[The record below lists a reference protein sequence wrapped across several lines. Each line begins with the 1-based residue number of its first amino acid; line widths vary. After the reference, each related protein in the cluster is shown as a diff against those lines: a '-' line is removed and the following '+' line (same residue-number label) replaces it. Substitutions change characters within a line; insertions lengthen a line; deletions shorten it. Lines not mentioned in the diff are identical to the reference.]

1 MNNFTEIFKRTLIA
15 RCYYC
20 PTLQMKLRLRKV
32 QSPGLGSY
40 HQFLSE
46 AEPLFV
52 PVPLTLMERKIQRV
66 KRLAF
71 LRTHFKEVRHLIIK
85 MFEVTSSFPPLVS
98 PFHGLLGISSL
109 CWHVFCSVRTQE
121 KDQRYPN
128 AILYLRHSK
137 ISTRFSVVHPHR
149 NF

>member
-1 MNNFTEIFKRTLIA
+1 MPQKLYCMNDTISMNNFTEIFKRTLIA

-85 MFEVTSSFPPLVS
+85 MFEVTSSFPPLDC
-98 PFHGLLGISSL
+98 FHAPLVFPISVMANPL
-109 CWHVFCSVRTQE
+109 FQWLR
-121 KDQRYPN
+121 PN
-128 AILYLRHSK
+128 
-137 ISTRFSVVHPHR
+137 P
-149 NF
+149 